1 MTINEKFDE
10 IVLATTNRGK
20 LHELRELL
28 VGCSVRLRCLG
39 EFSGIEDVE
48 EVGSTFAENARQK
61 AMHYSKILN
70 CVVLADDSGL
80 QVDALDGA
88 PGIYSARFAGVE
100 GAKRDEAN
108 NQKLL
113 RLLAEVPAGKRKA
126 RFCCCL
132 CLAGPGEVL
141 VEVEGFVEGVIAEE
155 GRGENGFGYDPI
167 FYLPEKGKTIAQLPY
182 EEKNAISH
190 RGRALKKLVLAM

>member
-28 VGCSVRLRCLG
+28 VGCSVRVRCLVEFG
-39 EFSGIEDVE
+39 EIEDVK

-100 GAKRDEAN
+100 GANRDEAN

-113 RLLAEVPAGKRKA
+113 RLLAEVPAGKRTA

-132 CLAGPGEVL
+132 CLARAGEVL

-190 RGRALKKLVLAM
+190 RGRALKKLVRAM